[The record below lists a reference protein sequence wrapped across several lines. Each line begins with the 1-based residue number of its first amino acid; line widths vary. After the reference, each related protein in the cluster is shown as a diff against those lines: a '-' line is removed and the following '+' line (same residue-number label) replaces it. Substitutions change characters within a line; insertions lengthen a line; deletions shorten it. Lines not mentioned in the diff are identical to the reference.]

1 MGNHGALCLG
11 VYLGGNL
18 VFHKPVHNL
27 SIQIFKGIV
36 GRGEQGEVSR
46 LTQLLNQT
54 GFSSHSLEKKWSI
67 LQLLVNWFGS

>member
-1 MGNHGALCLG
+1 MGLYILG
-11 VYLGGNL
+11 FTLEGNL

-36 GRGEQGEVSR
+36 GGGEQGEVSR

-54 GFSSHSLEKKWSI
+54 GFRSHSLEKKWSI
-67 LQLLVNWFGS
+67 LQLLINWFGS